1 MIYDF
6 FTIAKAVI
14 SNTMIAVT
22 MISIAMNNVTINAV
36 TMIYDPPQN
45 TVAMITCFQATKKS
59 DADWKNLR
67 GVSKVNKDDFV
78 V

>member
-1 MIYDF
+1 MSPLI
-6 FTIAKAVI
+6 T
-14 SNTMIAVT
+14 VT
-22 MISIAMNNVTINAV
+22 MITVA
-36 TMIYDPPQN
+36 MIYDPPQN
-45 TVAMITCFQATKKS
+45 NIAMITVAMITCFQATKKS